1 MRIGLGRS
9 EKIFPAHLFFRE
21 DCPFLIMSEKI
32 FLSGHSREVRNII
45 NALGLEGFGVLSVQL
60 TISAGEVVRVTADVY
75 PTAEQLI
82 ALGGEI
88 EKFKELATI
97 ASVEFIYEDKEGD
110 TIENCRL
117 KEKLKKIRRG

>member
-1 MRIGLGRS
+1 
-9 EKIFPAHLFFRE
+9 
-21 DCPFLIMSEKI
+21 MSEKI
-32 FLSGHSREVRNII
+32 FLSGHSREALNIV